1 MFSFRS
7 TTYSFGAVPAHS
19 CLNARFFM
27 AKIWHHVVTIYI
39 RNMQERVW
47 KPNGNMKNDD
57 VRSKP
62 EVAPRLCHQK
72 LRLLVCS
79 DLLYLN

>member
-1 MFSFRS
+1 MWLPS
-7 TTYSFGAVPAHS
+7 TYETCRKGWES
-19 CLNARFFM
+19 L
-27 AKIWHHVVTIYI
+27 W
-39 RNMQERVW
+39 E
-47 KPNGNMKNDD
+47 PNGNMKNDD

-62 EVAPRLCHQK
+62 EVAPRLRHQK